1 MKKELESIYVC
12 LDSNQ
17 YIQCSYNFLGGKLK
31 NLKMYCNQG
40 LVKLIITDIIIKEVK
55 MHIKDDIIEFV
66 ENRKRELN
74 KARVLSS
81 VKYIDEFDYIFQEID
96 IGNLNTTIEQQ
107 FEEYIND
114 KNVIIIDNDMINL
127 NKVLDDYFN
136 IKPPFEKTKKRNEF
150 KDAFI
155 INGLKNY
162 CQKKHIQVHII
173 SSDIGFNKAIENN
186 QHFKIYKEI
195 SDFFKFMNDK
205 CHKEIFD
212 KLESYI
218 KLPTISTK
226 IEEETFDYLEGCTIT
241 LSDNDGCTYT
251 NDMLEDIEFMSKT
264 YTKTYFEEVDD
275 SIIAHMRLNCYI
287 EIRYKAMNQHWGSPL
302 QNQIGSLERVAKYE
316 INKDFEIEFG
326 LNEAE
331 GGLFIKQIYFNSNSL
346 ELDGRNLIESS
357 LEMGYD

>member
-17 YIQCSYNFLGGKLK
+17 YIQCCYNFLGGKLK

-40 LVKLIITDIIIKEVK
+40 LVKLIITDIIISEVK
-55 MHIKDDIIEFV
+55 MHIKEDINEFV

-81 VKYIDEFDYIFQEID
+81 VKYIAAFDFIFQEID
-96 IGNLNTTIEQQ
+96 IGKLNMTIEQQ

-155 INGLKNY
+155 INILKNY
-162 CQKKHIQVHII
+162 SQKKRIQVHMI
-173 SSDIGFNKAIENN
+173 SSDVGFNKAIENN
-186 QHFKIYKEI
+186 HCFKIYKEI
-195 SDFFKFMNDK
+195 SDFFNFMNDK

-218 KLPTISTK
+218 KLPFISTK
-226 IEEETFDYLEGCTIT
+226 IEEETSDYLEGCTIT
-241 LSDNDGCTYT
+241 LCDNDGCTYT
-251 NDMLEDIEFMSKT
+251 SDMLEDIEFMKKT
-264 YTKTYFEEVDD
+264 YNKTYFEEVDD
-275 SIIAHMRLNCYI
+275 SIIAHMKLNCFI
-287 EIRYKAMNQHWGSPL
+287 EIRHKAMNPYWGKPL
-302 QNQIGSLERVAKYE
+302 QNQFRCLERIAKYE

-326 LNEAE
+326 LHEEE
-331 GGLFIKQIYFNSNSL
+331 GGLFIKQIYFNSNNL

-357 LEMGYD
+357 LEMEYD